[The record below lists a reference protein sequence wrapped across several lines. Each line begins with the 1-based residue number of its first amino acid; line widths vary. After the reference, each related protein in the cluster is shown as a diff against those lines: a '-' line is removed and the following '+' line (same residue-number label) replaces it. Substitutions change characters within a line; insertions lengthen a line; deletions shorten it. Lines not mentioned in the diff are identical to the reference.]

1 MDQSEFSL
9 NMLRASLLVS
19 GQVGSRFA
27 ALFRGYPPNFASNSP
42 QYFAIITG
50 IIFPSSEPTHWI
62 WSLKILRTSQSP
74 LRAASAH
81 TQRMAVLSLWVMMN
95 YQLWWSMLRLAFL
108 FHQIIFNLIISMHFN
123 NTGDRELICQDRN
136 GMGYSSWHFYS
147 RIDRSKLTNGLV
159 AGGGGWS
166 WFMIYDAVAEI
177 WGIFRLKM
185 LPSHFLH

>member
-1 MDQSEFSL
+1 MDQSEGSSD
-9 NMLRASLLVS
+9 MLRASFLVS

-27 ALFRGYPPNFASNSP
+27 AMFRGYPPNFAPNSP

-81 TQRMAVLSLWVMMN
+81 TQRMAVCWASE
-95 YQLWWSMLRLAFL
+95 LWWIINCGDQCWDWL
-108 FHQIIFNLIISMHFN
+108 FYSIKLSPSWLSMHFN

-147 RIDRSKLTNGLV
+147 RIDWSNLTNGLV

-166 WFMIYDAVAEI
+166 WFMIYDAVTEI
-177 WGIFRLKM
+177 WGIFCLKM